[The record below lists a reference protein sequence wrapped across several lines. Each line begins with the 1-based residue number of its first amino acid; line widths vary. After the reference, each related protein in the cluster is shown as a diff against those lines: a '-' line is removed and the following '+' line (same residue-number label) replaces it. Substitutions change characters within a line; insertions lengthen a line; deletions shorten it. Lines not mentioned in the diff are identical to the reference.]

1 MKDSFD
7 NMVQG
12 LRLVLFGPP
21 GAGKGTQAQL
31 LRDRLNVIHISSGDI
46 FRHHLGE
53 GTALGLRAKEYMNN
67 GELVPDEITI
77 DMMLERVMS
86 IPDDEGFILDGF
98 PRNPNQASEL
108 EKKLMDKSRD
118 LDKVIHIDVS
128 EPELM
133 RRLGGRFVCRVCQAP
148 HSLGRGEEDKVC
160 NQCGGELYQRPD
172 DASAAVQKRIEVYNS
187 ETTPV
192 LTFYLERGLLS
203 EIAGDK
209 TVDDVNN
216 QIISALGA

>member
-1 MKDSFD
+1 MA
-7 NMVQG
+7 QG

-31 LRDRLNVIHISSGDI
+31 LRDRLNVIKISSGDI
-46 FRHHLGE
+46 FRNHLGQ
-53 GTALGLRAKEYMNN
+53 GTSLGLRAKEYMNN
-67 GELVPDEITI
+67 GELVPDEVTI
-77 DMMLERVMS
+77 DMMLNRVMS

-108 EKKLMDKSRD
+108 EKILIGKSRD

-133 RRLGGRFVCRVCQAP
+133 RRLGGRFVCRACQAP
-148 HSLGRGEEDKVC
+148 HSIGVGEEDKVC
-160 NQCGGELYQRPD
+160 DQCAGELYQRTD

-192 LTFYLERGLLS
+192 LRFYLERGLLS
-203 EIAGDK
+203 EISGEN
-209 TVDDVNN
+209 TVDVVNN
-216 QIISALGA
+216 QIISALSA